1 VAGAFLSGDTR
12 RAVTLASIRS
22 GRLQA
27 GLPLVPEADEV
38 FDVLAEGESARVE
51 RIVSTGQVTPEGE
64 WYDQV
69 WDEFVLVVSGA
80 ARLRIESEKG
90 DRSLEPGDWL
100 LLPAHCRHRV
110 TWSQSDPPTVWLA
123 LHCRGLAVN
132 AGKADP
138 AG

>member
-38 FDVLAEGESARVE
+38 LDVLAEGESARVE

-69 WDEFVLVVSGA
+69 WDEFVLVVSGPRVCASRAKKVTA
-80 ARLRIESEKG
+80 ASNLGIGCS
-90 DRSLEPGDWL
+90 
-100 LLPAHCRHRV
+100 C
-110 TWSQSDPPTVWLA
+110 PPIA
-123 LHCRGLAVN
+123 AI
-132 AGKADP
+132 A
-138 AG
+138 